1 MYANV
6 PLYKKLVLSWQIIP
20 VYFVVIEVT
29 YSVNHYILFNPF
41 EISST
46 KKNISLFIFNPLAI
60 MTVITHLLS
69 MFKSPGYVPI
79 PYTSSPDNSKLP
91 DLSNNNSENRG
102 DIIYCKKC
110 QNPRPPRAHHCKI
123 CKKCT
128 LKMDHH
134 CHWVANCVGYY
145 NQKNFYQFLF
155 YSTFGDIVG
164 FLLLIH
170 SFINCNKDIKSNVP
184 SNVKINSAFE
194 LVYYMWTPIQLLIS
208 SLCALAMSLG
218 IGTLYYKQ
226 TKMLLNNQT
235 TIEKKMFENWR
246 ECPYYE
252 PNQMKNFESVMG
264 SNICQLFSLKFY
276 GNDPYYTL

>member
-1 MYANV
+1 MYANT
-6 PLYKKLVLSWQIIP
+6 PLYKKLALSWQIIP

-79 PYTSSPDNSKLP
+79 PFTSSPDNSKLP
-91 DLSNNNSENRG
+91 DLSNNNNENRG

-264 SNICQLFSLKFY
+264 SNICQWFSLKFY